1 MSQPVLVAGAT
12 GQLGRVIVQKL
23 LATGVPVRALARDP
37 AKLQALG
44 EAGADVAAVN
54 MLDLH
59 KLTEACRGVGDII
72 ATANNNMGKG
82 ATSPMRVDLTGYQ
95 NLCAAARNTGVRR
108 IIFVSFR
115 GVTPD
120 QFVDIFRLKWLI
132 EDAIKRS
139 RVPHVILRPSAFTD
153 IWVDE
158 LLAGGIRK
166 KGVATIFGDGS
177 RVSNYISVNDVA
189 EFAVRVVQR
198 PDVVN
203 EVIDLGGPS
212 NKTLHELASLL
223 EARFQSSGKRSHV
236 PVAAMRLLPPIVRPF
251 NEVAARLMTLGL
263 YAATQ
268 STPFPDW
275 KRAADRFGVTP
286 ESVEDYVSRMNI
298 GARPLP

>member
-1 MSQPVLVAGAT
+1 MSQPTLVAGAT

-23 LATGVPVRALARDP
+23 LAAGLPVRALARNQ
-37 AKLQALG
+37 AKLVPLG
-44 EAGADVAAVN
+44 DAGAQIAPVD

-59 KLTEACRGVGDII
+59 KLTDACRGAGDII

-82 ATSPMRVDLTGYQ
+82 ATGPMRVDLTAYQ

-115 GVTPD
+115 GATPD
-120 QFVDIFRLKWLI
+120 EFVDIFRLKWLI

-139 RVPHVILRPSAFTD
+139 QVPYVILRPSAFTD
-153 IWVDE
+153 VWVDE
-158 LLAGGIRK
+158 LLAAGIRK
-166 KGVATIFGDGS
+166 NGVATIFGDGS
-177 RVSNYISVNDVA
+177 QAANYISVNDVA
-189 EFAVRVVQR
+189 EFAVRVAQK

-203 EVIDLGGPS
+203 EVIDIGGPS
-212 NKTLHELASLL
+212 DKTLNDLASLL
-223 EARFQSSGKRSHV
+223 EKKFQSSGKRKHV

-263 YAATQ
+263 YAATR

-275 KRAADRFGVTP
+275 KKAADRFGVTP
-286 ESVEDYVSRMNI
+286 ESVEEHVRRL
-298 GARPLP
+298 A